1 MMEVNKVAEEWKI
14 WDKKEEAA
22 RLEEEAKKL
31 VPKQFH
37 KWIKV
42 FRKKASERML
52 MWKVW
57 DYVIDLKEGF
67 VLKKEKIYL
76 LSRQREEVR
85 KGRSK

>member
-14 WDKKEEAA
+14 WGKKEEAA

-42 FRKKASERML
+42 FRKKASKRMP